1 MYHKWK
7 LWCMV
12 SEIWSVTDRIF
23 LEFFLI
29 LGHFLPFYLTNNLK
43 NENFEK
49 MKKIWCMLPEIW
61 TVTEQFF
68 VPHDS
73 PNNKNKKMKLE
84 IPFYTCIPKI
94 IITWCM
100 VPEIRC
106 AMDWCLPTNLQSFYY
121 HFWHVQLKMNTS
133 SQTHFILLNKFV
145 NKTLIY
151 TWLV

>member
-49 MKKIWCMLPEIW
+49 MKKKYDVCFLRYGPWQNNFLFPMTAQTTKIKKWNWRYHSTHVYLKLLSHDVWFLRYGVQW
-61 TVTEQFF
+61 TDAYQQIYKVF
-68 VPHDS
+68 
-73 PNNKNKKMKLE
+73 
-84 IPFYTCIPKI
+84 
-94 IITWCM
+94 ITIFDTFNWKWIHHHRLILFCW
-100 VPEIRC
+100 I
-106 AMDWCLPTNLQSFYY
+106 NL
-121 HFWHVQLKMNTS
+121 
-133 SQTHFILLNKFV
+133 
-145 NKTLIY
+145 
-151 TWLV
+151 